1 MMTMRHFRLF
11 SISLFLVGAGVASA
25 QSLGVASSYNVFT
38 LGDFTGT
45 NSDVEGRLAAGGNVS
60 LTNYDVGLRQAGST
74 VLVAG
79 GNLQVNGGSI
89 RGTAIHGGTANLQ
102 NVGFPNGG
110 LAQQGT
116 PIDFN
121 AARTFAHANSAFWG
135 GFASTGTAAQQF
147 SSLNLTGSRAGL
159 NVFDISASQL
169 QDISEV
175 NFNLPTGATALV
187 NVSGVQV
194 TFGNI
199 GYNFNGSQSNGAFQ
213 RVMWNL
219 KDATGVSM
227 NSLRGSVYAP
237 KAAVNGGF
245 GDLNGQLVAAS
256 FTGSLQF
263 NENSFTGELAP
274 VPEPMTMSL
283 LALGLA
289 AVARKR
295 RKAN

>member
-1 MMTMRHFRLF
+1 MHYTRTFTVVV
-11 SISLFLVGAGVASA
+11 VGLMGALASA
-25 QSLGVASSYNVFT
+25 QSLGVASTFNAFT
-38 LGDFTGT
+38 FGNFTGS
-45 NSDVEGRLAAGGNVS
+45 NSDVEGRLAAGGNVQLS
-60 LTNYDVGLRQAGST
+60 FYDVGLRQAGST

-79 GNLQVNGGSI
+79 GDLNFSNGSI
-89 RGTAIHGGTANLQ
+89 RGDARYGGSKALNG
-102 NVGFPNGG
+102 VGFPNGG
-110 LAQQGT
+110 SAQQGT
-116 PIDFN
+116 PIDFT

-135 GFASTGTAAQQF
+135 GFASTGTAGQQF
-147 SSLNLTGSRAGL
+147 SSLNLTGTRAGL
-159 NVFDISASQL
+159 NVFNISASQL
-169 QDISEV
+169 QNISEV

-187 NVSGVQV
+187 NVSGSQV

-199 GYNFNGSQSNGAFQ
+199 GYNFNGSQGNAAFQ

-219 KDATGVSM
+219 KDANGVSM

-263 NENSFTGELAP
+263 NENSFTGDLAP

-283 LALGLA
+283 LTLGLA

-295 RKAN
+295 RRAA